1 MPVKTES
8 CLQLFDFN
16 LGGILERRQKEA
28 QVKELNSIFKKMTAG
43 ILIDYRG
50 IEANQVV
57 ELRKKLNESSST
69 MKVIK
74 NTLARIAANDTPF
87 ADLADQFTKTR
98 ALVYSD
104 GDPVE
109 QAKVLSAEAKNI
121 ENLKILAGIL
131 VGEGKTSILDS
142 SQVDALSK
150 LPSREELLVKLLFLL
165 QAPAT
170 QFVRTLNAVPVQFV
184 RTLAAVRDSKS

>member
-1 MPVKTES
+1 M
-8 CLQLFDFN
+8 
-16 LGGILERRQKEA
+16 ERSQKEA
-28 QVKELNSIFKKMTAG
+28 QVSELRSIFNNMSAG
-43 ILIDYRG
+43 VLVDYRG

-57 ELRKKLNESSST
+57 ELRKKLNDASST

-74 NTLARIAANDTPF
+74 NSLARIAAEDTPF
-87 ADLADQFTKTR
+87 SELADQFTQTR

-109 QAKVLSAEAKNI
+109 QAKVLSAATKEI

-131 VGEGKTSILDS
+131 VGDSKTSILNTGE
-142 SQVDALSK
+142 VEALSK
-150 LPSREELLVKLLFLL
+150 LPSREELIVKMLFLM

-170 QFVRTLNAVPVQFV
+170 QIVCMLKVIPMKFV
-184 RTLAAVRDSKS
+184 RTLAAIRDSK

>member
-1 MPVKTES
+1 M
-8 CLQLFDFN
+8 QLFDFN

-28 QVKELNSIFKKMTAG
+28 QVQELNSIFKKMTAG